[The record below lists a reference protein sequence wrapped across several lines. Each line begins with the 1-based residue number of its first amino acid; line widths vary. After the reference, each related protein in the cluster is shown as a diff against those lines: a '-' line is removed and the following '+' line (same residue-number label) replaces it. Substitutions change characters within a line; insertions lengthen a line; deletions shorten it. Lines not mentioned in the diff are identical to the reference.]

1 MPRVRRD
8 GVVHVIAEEKCVKV
22 TKKRQSKLVVMGTR
36 G

>member
-22 TKKRQSKLVVMGTR
+22 TKKSKLVVTGTR